1 MLKQPERFSYEK
13 VFKLFSNDFI
23 AKKRKQRDN
32 LTSEITWHKI
42 LIYRLSGF
50 LKKRNLS
57 IQILFFVIAVVRLQL
72 ISVSTELSLLT
83 HYSLVMLIYTPWKH
97 LMF

>member
-42 LIYRLSGF
+42 
-50 LKKRNLS
+50 
-57 IQILFFVIAVVRLQL
+57 
-72 ISVSTELSLLT
+72 
-83 HYSLVMLIYTPWKH
+83 
-97 LMF
+97 